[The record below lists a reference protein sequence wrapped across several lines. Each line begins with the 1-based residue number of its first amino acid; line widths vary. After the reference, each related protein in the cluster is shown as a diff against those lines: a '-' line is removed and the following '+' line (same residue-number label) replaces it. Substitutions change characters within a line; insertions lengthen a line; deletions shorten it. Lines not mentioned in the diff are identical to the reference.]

1 MITSEG
7 LSEKVRNART
17 STQITIGACM
27 AMAALIS
34 VVKMTSP
41 IGMWSIVNQF
51 QMLLLLLLTRAFIP
65 DKIREY
71 LLGMDFTLMNFNFI
85 PLNEV
90 PMISIPYDWIEYEQY
105 DTNLQDIG
113 VENGS
118 TAANNLSFIVMIM
131 MFITLHI
138 PIAMMYS

>member
-1 MITSEG
+1 MITSED

-34 VVKMTSP
+34 VVKMASP

-131 MFITLHI
+131 MFIILHI

>member
-34 VVKMTSP
+34 VVKMASP

-51 QMLLLLLLTRAFIP
+51 QMLLLLLLTKAFIP

>member
-1 MITSEG
+1 MITSED

-51 QMLLLLLLTRAFIP
+51 QMLLLLLLSRAFIP

-131 MFITLHI
+131 MFIILHI

>member
-1 MITSEG
+1 MITSED

-34 VVKMTSP
+34 VVKMASP

-51 QMLLLLLLTRAFIP
+51 QMLLLLLLTKAFIP

>member
-1 MITSEG
+1 MITSED

-34 VVKMTSP
+34 VVKMASP

-118 TAANNLSFIVMIM
+118 TAANNLSFILMIM

>member
-1 MITSEG
+1 MITSED

-51 QMLLLLLLTRAFIP
+51 QMLLLLLLSRAFIP

>member
-1 MITSEG
+1 MITSED

>member
-1 MITSEG
+1 MITSED

-34 VVKMTSP
+34 VVKMASP

>member
-1 MITSEG
+1 MITSED

-34 VVKMTSP
+34 VVKMASP
-41 IGMWSIVNQF
+41 IGMWSILNQF

-90 PMISIPYDWIEYEQY
+90 PMISIPYNWIEYEQY

>member
-34 VVKMTSP
+34 VVKMASP